1 MKTKTTQYDTY
12 HEFREASRKAQNEGI
27 FVSGSSLSYEVT
39 VEVKE
44 KGDEYL

>member
-1 MKTKTTQYDTY
+1 MKTKTTQYDNW
-12 HEFREASRKAQNEGI
+12 HEFKKASDQAQRDGV

-44 KGDEYL
+44 KGDEC